1 MCLSCG
7 CGEPNAKH
15 GDDRHITLEDLEEA
29 AKAAGISL
37 EEVLR
42 NLEAAKN

>member
-7 CGEPNAKH
+7 CGEPNATH
-15 GDDRHITLEDLEEA
+15 GDDRHITFEALEEA
-29 AKAAGISL
+29 AKAAGITL

-42 NLEAAKN
+42 NLEAAKK